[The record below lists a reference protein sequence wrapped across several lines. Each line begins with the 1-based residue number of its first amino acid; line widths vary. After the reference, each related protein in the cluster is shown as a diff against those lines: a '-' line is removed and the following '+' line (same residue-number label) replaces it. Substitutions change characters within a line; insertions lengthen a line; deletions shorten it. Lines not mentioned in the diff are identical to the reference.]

1 MSMKCPNCTK
11 EIPNDSIF
19 CEWCGIKI
27 QDVVKLN
34 VDEDKVKHFLER
46 NAKLFPKKKISWI
59 QEQLLKVPYEQ
70 LESILSCDYEKVYRK
85 AYKIHIVCGFVLQ
98 VLTIPIL
105 IILYYNSS
113 LYFYVDEFVD
123 TLIVS
128 AIVGISFLCYMLFP
142 SPKKK
147 VYTLFEKKLHNK

>member
-1 MSMKCPNCTK
+1 MSMKCPNCNR
-11 EIPNDSIF
+11 EIDNDSIF

-85 AYKIHIVCGFVLQ
+85 AYKIRIVYGFVLQ

-105 IILYYNSS
+105 IILYYNRS
-113 LYFYVDEFVD
+113 LYVDEFVD

-147 VYTLFEKKLHNK
+147 VYTLFEKNLHNK

>member
-1 MSMKCPNCTK
+1 M
-11 EIPNDSIF
+11 
-19 CEWCGIKI
+19 
-27 QDVVKLN
+27 N

-85 AYKIHIVCGFVLQ
+85 AYKIRIVCGFVLQ

-105 IILYYNSS
+105 IILYYNNS
-113 LYFYVDEFVD
+113 LYVDEFVD

>member
-1 MSMKCPNCTK
+1 M
-11 EIPNDSIF
+11 
-19 CEWCGIKI
+19 
-27 QDVVKLN
+27 N

-85 AYKIHIVCGFVLQ
+85 AYKIRIVCGFVLQ
-98 VLTIPIL
+98 GLTIPIL
-105 IILYYNSS
+105 IILYYNRS
-113 LYFYVDEFVD
+113 LYVDEFVD